1 MPLPK
6 WFIIAR
12 NEYRT
17 ITSSIRK
24 LRAYF
29 PYLVVGLLAV
39 YIVLIAPAVVNL
51 FADDFLVFIISVAA
65 VPLMQIML
73 FMFFFYMILFPI
85 SDTLREIKTDQLE
98 IFLAAPVK
106 PGDVLLGEFM
116 GRMPFYAIAITVIV
130 GTFTALI
137 SPLGLDVLQNVTII
151 IVFVV
156 TLLSAMWIG
165 TVIAA
170 ILRTKLGKTARGKD
184 IGRGLSVVIALPMIA
199 VIYAII
205 GGGLVDALLDPA
217 TSGTVRTFLSFLPSS
232 WAAEIFTGFAS
243 NPGNIG
249 AVWLETTTRLG
260 VLLLFFAAVLWAG
273 MKAASRAYSLESISF
288 TAIKAK
294 PDGLFYKTVRSIGGR
309 GSSGTLVASV
319 FKDYSRRLEN
329 ISWIVYAVGL
339 VALITIFLS
348 DPFKSPEGPLF
359 MLSLL
364 AIPLLAGLIVGT
376 VSRGKETLFI
386 YRKSPSGIRR
396 FVKARLIQA
405 WLVTTPIAAAVM
417 AVSTL
422 IVPEL
427 TWFSFLTTVTWASLR
442 SMAVVAVLFGLAL
455 LIPVFAEGS
464 RERTLGA
471 MINMQVI
478 LFTTIGFEI
487 GFPRAGLSLRK
498 MLPNLDPYIGILF
511 DHLLQTLI
519 FFLIGAVL
527 IYLGQRKLNRIE

>member
-1 MPLPK
+1 
-6 WFIIAR
+6 
-12 NEYRT
+12 
-17 ITSSIRK
+17 
-24 LRAYF
+24 
-29 PYLVVGLLAV
+29 
-39 YIVLIAPAVVNL
+39 
-51 FADDFLVFIISVAA
+51 
-65 VPLMQIML
+65 
-73 FMFFFYMILFPI
+73 
-85 SDTLREIKTDQLE
+85 
-98 IFLAAPVK
+98 
-106 PGDVLLGEFM
+106 
-116 GRMPFYAIAITVIV
+116 
-130 GTFTALI
+130 
-137 SPLGLDVLQNVTII
+137 
-151 IVFVV
+151 
-156 TLLSAMWIG
+156 
-165 TVIAA
+165 
-170 ILRTKLGKTARGKD
+170 
-184 IGRGLSVVIALPMIA
+184 
-199 VIYAII
+199 
-205 GGGLVDALLDPA
+205 
-217 TSGTVRTFLSFLPSS
+217 
-232 WAAEIFTGFAS
+232 
-243 NPGNIG
+243 
-249 AVWLETTTRLG
+249 
-260 VLLLFFAAVLWAG
+260 
-273 MKAASRAYSLESISF
+273 
-288 TAIKAK
+288 
-294 PDGLFYKTVRSIGGR
+294 
-309 GSSGTLVASV
+309 
-319 FKDYSRRLEN
+319 
-329 ISWIVYAVGL
+329 VGL

-376 VSRGKETLFI
+376 VSRGRETLFI
-386 YRKSPSGIRR
+386 YRKSPYGIRR

-511 DHLLQTLI
+511 DHLLQTVI

-527 IYLGQRKLNRIE
+527 IYLGERKLTRIE